1 MHGGVLSSTE
11 VVAVDLYTS
20 TSKVF
25 LEVPTRYTVQSML
38 TCIAN
43 VAQTTLELA
52 KQTPSERQ
60 VISSM
65 GGAPQV
71 FR

>member
-43 VAQTTLELA
+43 VAQTTQIVA
-52 KQTPSERQ
+52 SAQKIATPTIHSLSLPTTPR
-60 VISSM
+60 
-65 GGAPQV
+65 
-71 FR
+71 